1 MLLCGSTGT
10 GKTHLA
16 YKVSEM
22 LFKLGSHSK
31 FFLHIQSNIHFIN
44 QKSLAQNQEQ
54 LIQTLKRQIV
64 KSPSSI
70 FVIDEVDKL
79 PKGFLDVMA
88 PLLAHNGNFE
98 GLDFTR
104 AVFIFISNIGGDQI
118 NAAIIKNGIF
128 RGNQTFVRLSMNFT
142 SKKWLWMSLEK

>member
-1 MLLCGSTGT
+1 MKKIYGQNAVVAQISTLIYSHLSNKSSQKALSILLCGSTGT

-88 PLLAHNGNFE
+88 PFLAHNGNFE
-98 GLDFTR
+98 GN
-104 AVFIFISNIGGDQI
+104 V
-118 NAAIIKNGIF
+118 IKKCYFSYI
-128 RGNQTFVRLSMNFT
+128 
-142 SKKWLWMSLEK
+142 